1 MQFFN
6 PLLANLKSRPHWMN
20 ALMLFCAYMT
30 FIYLPWDILLKPLS
44 EDQEVWFGLL
54 FTGSAAKV
62 GGLLHWY
69 VYSAGF
75 WGFWKMRAWMFPWAA
90 LYAAQIALGML
101 IWSFLD
107 DRGGGVTSGLLVS
120 IPFLALAT
128 ALWRTNYFRVAP
140 VAAEDS
146 ERK

>member
-6 PLLANLKSRPHWMN
+6 FLLANLKSRPYWMN

-30 FIYLPWDILLKPLS
+30 FIYLPWDVLLKPLS

-54 FTGSAAKV
+54 FTGWAAKV

-69 VYSAGF
+69 VYGAGF
-75 WGFWKMRAWMFPWAA
+75 WGFWKMRTWMFPWAA
-90 LYAAQIALGML
+90 LYTAQIAVGMF

-107 DRGGGVTSGLLVS
+107 DRGSGVTSGLLVA
-120 IPFLALAT
+120 IPFLALA
-128 ALWRTNYFRVAP
+128 AILWRTNYFKVA
-140 VAAEDS
+140 AAEAEDS
-146 ERK
+146 EPK